1 MLEPTPLYGGNA
13 DFLEGLYEQYLRDPA
28 SVDERW
34 RGYFERM
41 SPPAAGERPHGP
53 IQAEIAARAR
63 APRALQPAAAP
74 AAGPPGADNAAK
86 QAAVSRLIQIWT
98 NRGHLLAKVDPL
110 GLTVRPR
117 PRVLELSYFGLSEGD
132 LDTEFFTGSRNGAVP
147 KREKLR
153 DILAQ
158 LEFIYGGTIGA
169 EFAHVSDSD
178 ERLWLQDQFQSG
190 RLTGQFT
197 REERRNILWQLTAA
211 EGLERYL
218 HTKYVG
224 QKRFSLEG
232 GDSFVALLDDL
243 VQSSGSAGI
252 EEAVIGMAHR
262 GRLNVLVNLLGKS
275 PSALFSEFE
284 GSYDL
289 SHLKGSGDVKY
300 HKGFSADLR
309 TPSGNVHTVLAFNP
323 SHLEVVNPVVEGSV
337 RARQERRG
345 DEKGLRVLPI
355 LVHGD
360 AAFAGQGVVMETMQL
375 SQARGYYTGGT
386 VHLVINNQVGFTT
399 SDPRDT
405 RSTIYSS
412 DVAKML
418 EAPIFHVNADD
429 PEAVVFVSRLALK
442 YRMQFRKDVVIDLVC
457 YRRHGHNE
465 ADEPAATQPVMYRVI
480 RQHPTARKLYADKL
494 IAEGVI
500 TESDAAGMM
509 EQYRN
514 GLDEGRP
521 QARASL
527 GMIGNKYTVDWTPYA
542 QIDWTER
549 IQSGVEVRRLRSL
562 GERATAFPEGF
573 SLHPRVAQMMLNRKK
588 MIAGDLPLD
597 WGCAETLA
605 YAALIEDGF
614 SVRIS
619 GQDSGRGTFFHR
631 HAVLHDQ
638 NSDNTYIP
646 LQHIAD
652 HQPRVQVIDS
662 VLSEEAVM
670 GFEYGYST
678 TEPNALVIWEGQYG
692 DFANG
697 AQVII
702 DQFISSGEAKWERF
716 CGLALFLPHGYEGA
730 GPEHSSARLE
740 RFLQLCAEWNMQ
752 VCVPS
757 TPAQMFHMLRRQ
769 MLQPFRKPLIVM
781 SPKSLLRHEMSVS
794 SLEDLT
800 RGSFARIIDETDELL
815 PAQVRRLVFCSGKVY
830 FDLLKARRKD
840 GIRDVA
846 LVRIE
851 QLYPFPTEE
860 YEAILSRYPNA
871 REIVWCQEEPQN
883 QGAWYQIRHR
893 LQEPLGARRQV
904 LYAGRAPA
912 AAPATGI
919 AKIHEAE
926 QHALIDAALKATAT
940 EDSARETTRLTGSA
954 PAPIAI
960 AAPATLAAPAVAPA
974 TPAPAMRKSS

>member
-1 MLEPTPLYGGNA
+1 MLESTPLYGGNA
-13 DFLEGLYEQYLRDPA
+13 DFLDALYEQYLRDPA
-28 SVDERW
+28 SVEERW
-34 RGYFERM
+34 RTYFERLA
-41 SPPAAGERPHGP
+41 PPASGERPHGP
-53 IQAEIAARAR
+53 VQAGIAARAR
-63 APRALQPAAAP
+63 QPRAAAAP
-74 AAGPPGADNAAK
+74 TAPSDPGTGGGASSK

-98 NRGHLLAKVDPL
+98 NRGHLLAHLDPL
-110 GLTVRPR
+110 GLTHQPR
-117 PRVLELSYFGLSEGD
+117 PHVLDLDYFGLSPAD
-132 LDTEFFTGSRNGAVP
+132 LDTDFFTGSRTEAVP
-147 KREKLR
+147 KHMKLR
-153 DILAQ
+153 EILAQ
-158 LEFIYGGTIGA
+158 LEYIYAGPIGA
-169 EFAHVSDSD
+169 EFAHVSDSE
-178 ERLWLQDQFQSG
+178 ERLWLQDLFQSG
-190 RLTGQFT
+190 RMQYHFST
-197 REERRNILWQLTAA
+197 EERRNILWQLTAA

-232 GDSFVALLDDL
+232 GESFVPLMDDL
-243 VQSSGSAGI
+243 IQQAGSARI
-252 EEAVIGMAHR
+252 EEVVIGMAHR

-275 PSALFSEFE
+275 PSVLFSEFE
-284 GSYDL
+284 GKYDL

-345 DEKGLRVLPI
+345 DELGDRVLPL

-360 AAFAGQGVVMETMQL
+360 ASFAGQGVVMETLQL

-386 VHLVINNQVGFTT
+386 VHVIINNQVGFTT
-399 SDPRDT
+399 SEPRDA
-405 RSTIYSS
+405 RSTIYCS

-429 PEAVVFVSRLALK
+429 PEAVVFVTRLALK
-442 YRMQFRKDVVIDLVC
+442 YRLRFRKDVVIDLVC

-465 ADEPAATQPVMYRVI
+465 ADEPAATQPGMYRVI
-480 RQHPTARKLYADKL
+480 RQHPTARKIYADKL
-494 IAEGVI
+494 IAEGVL
-500 TESDAAGMM
+500 SDADATGMV

-527 GMIGNKYTVDWTPYA
+527 GMIGNKYTVDWSTYS
-542 QIDWTER
+542 QTDWTER
-549 IQSGVEVRRLRSL
+549 VQTGVEMRRLKSL
-562 GERATAFPEGF
+562 GERIVAVPEGF
-573 SLHPRVAQMMLNRKK
+573 NLHARVAQVVANRKK
-588 MIAGDLPLD
+588 MIAGEMPLD

-605 YAALIEDGF
+605 YAAVIENGF

-631 HAVLHDQ
+631 HAVLHEQ
-638 NSDNTYIP
+638 NSDAVYVP

-652 HQPRVQVIDS
+652 HQPRVQIIDS

-697 AQVII
+697 AQVVI

-757 TPAQMFHMLRRQ
+757 TPAQMFHMIRRQ

-781 SPKSLLRHEMSVS
+781 MPKSLLRNDMSVS

-800 RGSFARIIDETDELL
+800 QGSFARIIDEVDELQ
-815 PAQVRRLVFCSGKVY
+815 PQQVRRVVFCSGKVY

-840 GIRDVA
+840 NLRDVA

-851 QLYPFPTEE
+851 QLYPFPSEE
-860 YEAILSRYPNA
+860 YEAALNRYPNA

-893 LQEPLGARRQV
+893 LQEALGGRRQV

-919 AKIHEAE
+919 SKIHEAE
-926 QHALIDAALKATAT
+926 LTALIHAALHATAT
-940 EDSARETTRLTGSA
+940 EDSARETTRLTGSG
-954 PAPIAI
+954 AI
-960 AAPATLAAPAVAPA
+960 AAPVAAATAA
-974 TPAPAMRKSS
+974 TPLRKSK